1 MIALTLAGL
10 AFSQTQPTAEPVKD
24 LRLNDWPASV
34 ARPAQPGERHLRNV
48 RQLTFGGQNAEAY
61 WSADGKRIT
70 FQTRQPEWP
79 DEQIIVMNA
88 DGSGRK
94 LVSTGLGRCTC
105 SYFTPD
111 GKWIYFSSTHD
122 REKGAQEKVDM
133 SKGYV
138 WMVNPNFSLYRVRPD
153 GTGMQKVLDL
163 GCYVAETTIAP
174 NGKFMV
180 WTANEGDVD
189 IYRSDLGVGNV
200 KKLTN
205 TLGYDGGPFIS
216 WDSNKIVYRRS
227 APFQSMKEIR
237 TYTDLLAQNLVRPS
251 RMDLWLMD
259 ADGGNNRQVTDIGG
273 ASFAPFMSPDSK
285 KIIFCSNYED
295 KQGREFNL
303 YLVGA
308 DGKNLEPV
316 TTAKDF
322 DGFPMFT
329 RDGKRLLF
337 ASNRFGSVPGET
349 NIFVADW
356 VD

>member
-1 MIALTLAGL
+1 MIALTIAALAL
-10 AFSQTQPTAEPVKD
+10 PQTQSGTEPVKN
-24 LRLNDWPASV
+24 LKLKDWPANV
-34 ARPAQPGERHLRNV
+34 ARPAMPDERHLRNI

-70 FQTRQPEWP
+70 FQTRQPEYP

-111 GKWIYFSSTHD
+111 GKWVYFSSTH
-122 REKGAQEKVDM
+122 EKATGAQPPIDM

-153 GTGMQKVLDL
+153 GSQLQKVLDL

-174 NGKFMV
+174 NGKYMV

-189 IYRSDLGVGNV
+189 IYRSDLSVGNV

-216 WDSNKIVYRRS
+216 WDSKYVVYRRS
-227 APFQSMKEIR
+227 SPFQSMKEIR
-237 TYTDLLAQNLVRPS
+237 NYQDLLAQNLVRPS
-251 RMDLWLMD
+251 KMDLWLMD
-259 ADGGNNRQVTDIGG
+259 AEGGNNHQVTDIGG

-285 KIIFCSNYED
+285 KIIFCSNFQD
-295 KQGREFNL
+295 RQGREFDL
-303 YLVGA
+303 FLVGL
-308 DGKNLEPV
+308 DGKNPERV
-316 TTAKDF
+316 TSAKEF

-329 RDGKRLLF
+329 KDGKRLLF
-337 ASNRFGSVPGET
+337 ASNRYGSVPGET